1 VRARHERPFA
11 FFAWLLG
18 PEQGRGK
25 IFARLG
31 LEAADALDEF
41 LELALE
47 YETHEAP
54 SLQGFVAWLRSA
66 TTVVKRDMETTRDE
80 VRVMTV
86 HGAKGLEAPVV
97 ILADTTTP
105 PKGSHQPTLLEIGT
119 PTCIVWAGRRDQD
132 VGAVAAARQAAL
144 DENEDEHRRLLYV
157 AMTRAAERLIVCGC
171 HGKKKPNP
179 DCWYDLVRKGLDG
192 QPGFEEIRDGE
203 TTKWRYRKIAEP
215 TPAQCAAAACAHP
228 PLQGE
233 GRTAYGR
240 PGWGEGGAADE
251 GDAVTDSD
259 AVFVEALSPPPGP
272 LTRAHLPPPG
282 GGEHSAGQNVLI
294 DLPAWLT
301 TPAPTDVIHSV
312 TVSPSSAY
320 EEAEEALAPQAA
332 PRQRN
337 AAQEQAQAR
346 ALARGTLIHRLL
358 QSLPDIEPAR
368 REAAAHSFLAR
379 GGAAFSID
387 ERNLF
392 VGQALAIFADRRF
405 AELFAPGSRAEV
417 PIVGRL
423 RSAGGSEIQ
432 VSGQIDRLA
441 ITPHAVL
448 IADYKTNRDPPTNV
462 DAAPPA
468 YVGQLALY
476 RTVLSKIY
484 PDRPIRAALVW
495 TELPDLMEL
504 PADILDQAVVRITSG

>member
-1 VRARHERPFA
+1 
-11 FFAWLLG
+11 
-18 PEQGRGK
+18 
-25 IFARLG
+25 
-31 LEAADALDEF
+31 
-41 LELALE
+41 
-47 YETHEAP
+47 
-54 SLQGFVAWLRSA
+54 
-66 TTVVKRDMETTRDE
+66 
-80 VRVMTV
+80 MTV

-105 PKGSHQPTLLEIGT
+105 PKGSHPPTLLEIEGASGT
-119 PTCIVWAGRRDQD
+119 PACIVWAGRRDQD
-132 VGAVAAARQAAL
+132 VRAVAAARQAAL
-144 DENEDEHRRLLYV
+144 DENEHEHRRLLYV

-179 DCWYDLVRKGLDG
+179 DCWYDLIRKGLDG

-203 TTKWRYRKIAEP
+203 TTKWRYRKAAGP
-215 TPAQCAAAACAHP
+215 TPAQCTAVTCSHP
-228 PLQGE
+228 PLKEE
-233 GRTAYGR
+233 GRT
-240 PGWGEGGAADE
+240 
-251 GDAVTDSD
+251 V
-259 AVFVEALSPPPGP
+259 V
-272 LTRAHLPPPG
+272 
-282 GGEHSAGQNVLI
+282 

-301 TPAPTDVIHSV
+301 MPAPTEAASSV
-312 TVSPSSAY
+312 AVSPSSAY
-320 EEAEEALAPQAA
+320 DEALAPQA

-337 AAQEQAQAR
+337 AAQEQAQAQ
-346 ALARGTLIHRLL
+346 ALARGTLVHRLL

-368 REAAAHSFLAR
+368 REAAALSFLAR
-379 GGAAFSID
+379 AAAAFSMD
-387 ERNLF
+387 ERNRF
-392 VGQALAIFADRRF
+392 VGQALVIFADPRF

-423 RSAGGSEIQ
+423 RRICGSEIL

-462 DAAPPA
+462 DAAPRA

-476 RTVLSKIY
+476 RAVLSKTY

-504 PADILDQAVVRITSG
+504 PADMLDQALARITAG